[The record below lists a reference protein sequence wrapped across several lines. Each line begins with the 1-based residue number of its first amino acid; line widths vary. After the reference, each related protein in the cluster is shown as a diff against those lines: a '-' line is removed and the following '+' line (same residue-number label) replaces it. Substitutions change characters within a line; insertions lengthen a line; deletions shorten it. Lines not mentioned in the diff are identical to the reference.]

1 MIDYSIQ
8 YDNDIN
14 KYYIINNE
22 TNEKTYIDNDLDNE
36 NIRWRIEDREDLIDN
51 LIDWISEAKSTDKYL
66 MKEDLKYLMKLD
78 DEYIF
83 SSITTNEYIAKSD
96 NKEAFNNICN
106 DFIYENK

>member
-83 SSITTNEYIAKSD
+83 SSIDTNEYIAKSD